1 MSSPHPVWLIHG
13 WAANHHIFDPVYAA
27 LPRAFQAAYHAPDL
41 PGHGTTALSTNA
53 FDLSAI
59 AAAYAAQV
67 SEPAHILGW
76 SLGGMV
82 AIKMAAH
89 YPDKV
94 ASLCLVDSLPKVMAD
109 ANYPQGLKRL
119 AFADMVAQFETNYQQ
134 SMGQFLGLQMMY
146 AAKETRRQVE
156 NLLPTIAAGGTPT
169 GLRAALA
176 ALLAADL
183 RQIYH
188 SFAAPLY

>member
-1 MSSPHPVWLIHG
+1 M
-13 WAANHHIFDPVYAA
+13 YAA